1 LCKQCHPR
9 HSSTTLA
16 AQGMFNTRCTDC
28 HSMIH
33 GSDTPGANTVPNS
46 GGALT
51 R

>member
-1 LCKQCHPR
+1 
-9 HSSTTLA
+9 
-16 AQGMFNTRCTDC
+16 MFNSRCTDC

-33 GSDTPGANTVPNS
+33 GSDTPSASTVPTS